1 MNERATDGPEKVRVF
16 LSYVSSVKEQA
27 AKFKEDL
34 ELYGISAFLAH
45 NDIVPTAQWQ
55 EEIKK
60 ELARMDALVAL
71 LTDDFHTS
79 EYTDQ
84 EIGFA
89 LARGVRVYPVRLGKD
104 PYGFIS
110 GIQAITS
117 GWDGAPLETFKLLLA
132 RDPRMVDG
140 YIQMVRSC
148 GNYYQANELAKLL
161 PEIQSLSPDQ
171 VGLLMDAF
179 NGNPQVRESY
189 GFGGPGMGVLQT
201 GLPFHLQRITGKEF
215 EFDGPFPYPRLVFA
229 SPPEPDAPF

>member
-1 MNERATDGPEKVRVF
+1 MSENSKDASEKYRVF

-45 NDIVPTAQWQ
+45 NDIVPTSQWQ
-55 EEIKK
+55 EKIEK